1 MFLPM
6 NWKKLNKRQKPSG
19 YMETFL
25 KQVAH
30 DLYNKTEG
38 NFTKVAI
45 VFPNK
50 RASLFFNEYLA
61 QESDRPIWSPTY
73 VSISELFRQSSDL
86 SIADPIKLV
95 CDLYKVFQ
103 KATGSKET
111 LDDFL
116 FLGEKCLLPTLTM
129 QTRTW
134 PTHMHCS
141 ATSKI

>member
-61 QESDRPIWSPTY
+61 QKAIVLSGHRLMSASANCSANHPTY
-73 VSISELFRQSSDL
+73 RL
-86 SIADPIKLV
+86 PI
-95 CDLYKVFQ
+95 
-103 KATGSKET
+103 
-111 LDDFL
+111 
-116 FLGEKCLLPTLTM
+116 
-129 QTRTW
+129 R
-134 PTHMHCS
+134 
-141 ATSKI
+141 